1 MTTRQLSLVAFLL
14 IVPIMAEA
22 QRGGGGGGGGKPKR
36 GFGAADGRQADS
48 IIRNLTDS
56 PSFSKDLQ
64 KANPVETL
72 LKSKKDLKLTSDE
85 EKDLKAINETL
96 KDAVKPFFKTIDSV
110 SKENKKTGEY
120 APTQGQMLIGR
131 QLTRAY
137 ADSVMARYEAAEQE
151 ATAKLAAERRQAAT
165 DLLDKEAK
173 DRQAEAQARRPG
185 RPPV

>member
-22 QRGGGGGGGGKPKR
+22 QRGGGGGGSSRPKR
-36 GFGAADGRQADS
+36 GFGAADGKQADS
-48 IIRNLTDS
+48 IIRNLADS
-56 PSFSKDLQ
+56 PSLSKDLQ

-72 LKSKKDLKLTSDE
+72 LGKKKDLQLTADE
-85 EKDLKAINETL
+85 EKQLKAINESL
-96 KDAVKPFFKTIDSV
+96 KDAVKPFFKSIDSV

-137 ADSVMARYEAAEQE
+137 VDSVVSRYGSAEQE
-151 ATAKLAAERRQAAT
+151 AVAKLAAEHQQAAN
-165 DLLDKEAK
+165 DLLDKEEK
-173 DRQAEAQARRPG
+173 DREAKAQASRPA
-185 RPPV
+185 RPPL